1 MQTKTTSKFP
11 KDASVEMT
19 TVPTACTGSA
29 TIEILMTGATVT
41 IMAPMIIRRIVK
53 AAAGTNSV
61 ETEDYKFVDIPACE
75 IEHLR
80 RSIPISAEK

>member
-41 IMAPMIIRRIVK
+41 IMAPIIIRRIVK

-61 ETEDYKFVDIPACE
+61 ETED
-75 IEHLR
+75 
-80 RSIPISAEK
+80 

>member
-1 MQTKTTSKFP
+1 
-11 KDASVEMT
+11 
-19 TVPTACTGSA
+19 
-29 TIEILMTGATVT
+29 MTGATVT
-41 IMAPMIIRRIVK
+41 IMAPIIIRRIVK